1 MSTTT
6 TVGVVGTPL
15 DRVDGRLKV
24 MGAATYPIDV
34 TLPGVAHAVL
44 VGSTVTS
51 GRILHIAVDAAER
64 APGVLAVITHLNAP
78 ALAPA
83 PVTLRMGDP
92 IGPQPLPPFQS
103 DAVLHYGQHVAMIV
117 AETREEANAA
127 AALIEVTYQRDTPV
141 LSFDDPR
148 TSPVFHPWTPDT
160 ARGDAP
166 GALAAADVLVKET
179 YTTTHNAN
187 SPIGLFAA
195 VAVWDG
201 DALTIH
207 DTTQYPHGV
216 RDTLAAA
223 FGIAPAGVRVLVPFV
238 GGAFGGGLRVWPHTI
253 LAALGARVTKRPV
266 KLVLTRAQMFTSVGH
281 RPITIQQMALGARR
295 DGQLTAIEHV
305 STSAIG
311 MADELINLITYGTL
325 HAYACPNVST
335 RATQIRQS
343 IPIPGWMRAPGEAEG
358 SFAMESAIDELSSAL
373 GIDPIELRVKNH
385 AHVHPDTGLPWS
397 SNALLDCY
405 RRGAER
411 FGWWLRNPEP
421 RSMRN
426 GGQLVGYG
434 VARGALGAYQ
444 PPCKAIASI
453 RRDGTAFVRSGA
465 TDIGCGPYTV
475 MTMLA
480 ADCLGVPIER
490 VRFGLGDSD
499 MPRAPQEGGSGLTGA
514 LGNAVQAACV
524 DLVRAFVN
532 LVSDDGASPLKGC
545 RLDGITVRDGGI
557 QITDDPAQFE
567 TYAALLTRH
576 GLDELTI
583 EAESAPPGET
593 SSATM
598 IVQAGRFIP
607 YTTPSTGARAHA
619 GGYAAHFVEVHVDPD
634 LGTVRVAR
642 VVSAIDGGRIL
653 NPKTARSQII
663 GGIAMGIGMAL
674 LEETVSDRTGR
685 LVTTSLAEYVVAVNA
700 DVRDVDVL
708 FVGQPDSMT
717 PLGTKGDRGARHHR
731 NGGCDRECGL
741 SRDGHADPLVAD
753 LDREGARTRVHQQA
767 HRFAACRDR
776 WNRGEQE
783 PVLNGERCSPLRRE
797 ITRCLSQ
804 RPPAT
809 RRPQRS
815 SSEGETRRTRI
826 AVLAADPDV
835 PCCFSSTSPGRS
847 TTGIPR
853 SPIHSP
859 RGEKSSCSIAQAWAD
874 PPARCPPRSPEWRR
888 MRWISWTAWG
898 WTIATSSDSRSA
910 EWSRS
915 RWRGNAPRFSAG

>member
-34 TLPGVAHAVL
+34 TLPGLAYAVL
-44 VGSTVTS
+44 AGSTVTS
-51 GRILHIAVDAAER
+51 GRIRHIAVDAAER
-64 APGVLAVITHLNAP
+64 APGVLSVITHVNTPPLAHGP
-78 ALAPA
+78 A
-83 PVTLRMGDP
+83 TEID
-92 IGPQPLPPFQS
+92 PQPLPPFQS
-103 DAVLHYGQHVAMIV
+103 DAVLHYGQHVAMVV
-117 AETREEANAA
+117 AETMEQANAA
-127 AALIEVTYQRDTPV
+127 AALIEVTYQRDMPV

-148 TSPVFHPWTPDT
+148 ASRVSHPWTPDYM
-160 ARGDAP
+160 RGDVP
-166 GALAAADVLVKET
+166 RALTAAEVQVKQT
-179 YTTTHNAN
+179 YSTSSNTNN
-187 SPIGLFAA
+187 PIGLFAT

-201 DALTIH
+201 DALTVH

-216 RDTLAAA
+216 RDSLAAA
-223 FGIAPAGVRVLVPFV
+223 FGIDPAGVRVLVPFV
-238 GGAFGGGLRVWPHTI
+238 GGAFGAGLRVWSHVI
-253 LAALGARVTKRPV
+253 LAALAARVTKRPV

-281 RPITIQQMALGARR
+281 RPNTMQQVSIGASR

-305 STSAIG
+305 STSSIG
-311 MADELINLITYGTL
+311 MSDELINLITHGTPS
-325 HAYACPNVST
+325 AYACPNVST

-343 IPIPGWMRAPGEAEG
+343 IPTPGWMRAPGEAEG
-358 SFAMESAIDELSSAL
+358 SFALESAMDELAHAVGL
-373 GIDPIELRVKNH
+373 DPIDLRVKNH
-385 AHVHPDTGLPWS
+385 AHVHPGTSLPWS

-405 RRGAER
+405 RQGAER
-411 FGWWLRNPEP
+411 FGWSARSPEP

-426 GGQLVGYG
+426 GRQLVGYG
-434 VARGALGAYQ
+434 MARGALGAYQ

-465 TDIGCGPYTV
+465 TDIGPGPYTV

-490 VRFGLGDSD
+490 VRFGLGDSA

-532 LVSDDGASPLKGC
+532 RVSDDELSPIRGC
-545 RLDGITVRDGGI
+545 RLETITVRDGGI
-557 QITDDPAQFE
+557 QITDDPARFE
-567 TYAALLTRH
+567 TYAAILTRH
-576 GLDELTI
+576 GLDEMTI

-593 SSATM
+593 SAATM
-598 IVQAGRFIP
+598 MARGGRFVP
-607 YTTPSTGARAHA
+607 FTAPSTGARAHA
-619 GGYAAHFVEVHVDPD
+619 GGYAAHFVEVLVDPD

-717 PLGTKGDRGARHHR
+717 PLGTKGVGELAITGMAAAIA
-731 NGGCDRECGL
+731 NAVY
-741 SRDGHADPLVAD
+741 HATGMRVRSLPISIEKVLEHESYG
-753 LDREGARTRVHQQA
+753 RRT
-767 HRFAACRDR
+767 
-776 WNRGEQE
+776 G
-783 PVLNGERCSPLRRE
+783 SPLAA
-797 ITRCLSQ
+797 IAGTSG
-804 RPPAT
+804 
-809 RRPQRS
+809 
-815 SSEGETRRTRI
+815 SE
-826 AVLAADPDV
+826 
-835 PCCFSSTSPGRS
+835 F
-847 TTGIPR
+847 
-853 SPIHSP
+853 
-859 RGEKSSCSIAQAWAD
+859 
-874 PPARCPPRSPEWRR
+874 
-888 MRWISWTAWG
+888 
-898 WTIATSSDSRSA
+898 
-910 EWSRS
+910 
-915 RWRGNAPRFSAG
+915 